1 MHLLRLPMVCILRI
15 CADVYDDDG
24 KNGPQRYGNF
34 FAFTDAT
41 RATVRLDLLRETTN
55 ENENIKESRVKIT
68 TPEPGHTK
76 ELPNNRSNIDENA
89 LYEHAA
95 VKQNN
100 QSERAFIYINQKYR
114 KPSLHQYFRLAQNG
128 PEFSRSFHLPPPLP
142 QAFIRRRNEPC
153 KSETEQVNSYYNGY
167 NMPFRAPDI
176 PTYFLPPP
184 LVYNCNYKDF
194 QNILREIP
202 HDSNKKLHNYN
213 IIQNNMRPD
222 FIELLKPPLLRPSDR
237 VNVKVKYDGISGPRF
252 SPHNYKNIPYHPPIR
267 NEHNSKANILVDE
280 RKSDTRKKYGFS
292 SYVLHPAFQ
301 STGIIQKV
309 EEPGFEGE
317 LILDEKPSRFH
328 EKPQY
333 EDKLLDQYLRDA
345 LGEQVTSKEKEIVK
359 NDCSYPDCVLQSTKH
374 SSSITHQKDTNT
386 NECKCG
392 QRLKLKAKD
401 FFLSKNK
408 PDRREKHL
416 NKTNNTLIRPPSDLA
431 YFKEMMSQTSNTKTQ
446 DDGLAFNTII
456 RVNSTLYH

>member
-1 MHLLRLPMVCILRI
+1 MKKGVVILVLLSIGLVYGYILPL
-15 CADVYDDDG
+15 G
-24 KNGPQRYGNF
+24 GLE
-34 FAFTDAT
+34 
-41 RATVRLDLLRETTN
+41 LDLLRETTN

-142 QAFIRRRNEPC
+142 QAFIRRRNEP
-153 KSETEQVNSYYNGY
+153 Y
-167 NMPFRAPDI
+167 
-176 PTYFLPPP
+176 
-184 LVYNCNYKDF
+184 
-194 QNILREIP
+194 
-202 HDSNKKLHNYN
+202 
-213 IIQNNMRPD
+213 